1 MFFVIIGKNA
11 CSISIQNLR
20 INSEKTFKLNTL
32 LIKSAKMEKKKDKL
46 KTLNRIKISK
56 KKMIYN
62 RNSGDKKTVKTVF
75 YVHSKSNISGSSL
88 FFLFLNTW
96 FSFLFQ
102 IKNNWKRINK
112 KMSSFELKTAL
123 KWIQDTSRK
132 KKHFSTSKI
141 PFTELH
147 EGGVAK

>member
-1 MFFVIIGKNA
+1 MFFVIIGENA

-32 LIKSAKMEKKKDKL
+32 LIKSAKMEKQKDKL

-62 RNSGDKKTVKTVF
+62 RNSGDKKPLKRFFMSTQ
-75 YVHSKSNISGSSL
+75 SQISGSSL

>member
-32 LIKSAKMEKKKDKL
+32 LIKSAKMEKQKDKL

-56 KKMIYN
+56 KKWYIIEIQVI
-62 RNSGDKKTVKTVF
+62 KKPLKRFFMSTQ
-75 YVHSKSNISGSSL
+75 SQISGSSL